1 MNGAKVE
8 RGLFAEELVNRY
20 PLLVAKCNSLRR
32 KIVGEDSQL
41 ALLPRALPHD
51 VPQRKVK

>member
-8 RGLFAEELVNRY
+8 RGLFAAELVNRY
-20 PLLVAKCNSLRR
+20 PLLVTKCNSLRR